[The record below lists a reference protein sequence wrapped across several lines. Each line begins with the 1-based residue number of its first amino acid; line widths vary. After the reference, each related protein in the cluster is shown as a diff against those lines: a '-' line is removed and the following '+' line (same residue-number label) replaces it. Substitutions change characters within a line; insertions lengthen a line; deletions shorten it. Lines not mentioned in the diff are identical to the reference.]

1 MRQFPLTLMA
11 HNKAHATFE
20 GFSKWTFRTSD
31 TGSYPISKS
40 IISVI
45 ENCLDLIGSCQQ
57 GYFLQI
63 VLTSESGKLTILEVK
78 KANDDEI
85 SEDWCNSLL

>member
-1 MRQFPLTLMA
+1 MEFKRSHQKIWKMLLEGTSEQSGEPLSGIHKYKYL
-11 HNKAHATFE
+11 
-20 GFSKWTFRTSD
+20 
-31 TGSYPISKS
+31 YY
-40 IISVI
+40 
-45 ENCLDLIGSCQQ
+45 LIGSCQQ